1 MDWQIALVIIFG
13 SLLVLML
20 TGMPIALCFLFI
32 DVVGAFLLFGWP
44 GGLDQIVISIYTSLA
59 TFTIAPIP
67 LFIVMGELMFH
78 SGLGGDV
85 VATVDQWLGRLPG
98 RQSLLAVG
106 AGVLLAT
113 LTGASVASVSILSS
127 TLVPDM
133 EKRGYHKSMIF
144 GPILSAG
151 SLAVLIPPSVT
162 AVLLASIGEL
172 SVGEILLAIIGPG
185 ILLAVLYTGYIIT
198 MCAINPSLAPKY
210 EVPKFPLRERLA
222 NVACNILPVALI
234 IFSVIGFMVLGIAS
248 PEESAASGA
257 IATLVVAAAQRRLSW
272 SVIKK
277 AALGTLRV
285 TGMIFLIMAGAKGF
299 SQVLAFT
306 GATQV
311 LAEGVLNLSVHPL
324 IIMGMMQV
332 VMLILGAFMDTMA
345 IILIAM
351 PTFMPAINA
360 LGLDPIWFG
369 AIAVVNL
376 ELGMITPPFGIVLY
390 AMKAMA
396 PPRYTMGDIIRSV
409 MPFMGLQIL
418 AIILCI
424 IFPSIP
430 LWLLGRG

>member
-1 MDWQIALVIIFG
+1 MEWQVALTIVFG
-13 SLLVLML
+13 SLVVLML

-32 DVVGAFLLFGWP
+32 NVLGAFLLFGWP
-44 GGLDQIVISIYTSLA
+44 GGLDQMVISIYTSLA

-85 VATVDQWLGRLPG
+85 VGTVDQWLGRLPG

-162 AVLLASIGEL
+162 AVLLASVGEL
-172 SVGEILLAIIGPG
+172 SVGEILMAIIGPG
-185 ILLAVLYTGYIIT
+185 LLLAVLYTGYILT
-198 MCAINPSLAPKY
+198 ACTLNPSLAPSQPVDY
-210 EVPKFPLRERLA
+210 VPMRERLGKIA
-222 NVACNILPVALI
+222 RNILPVAVI
-234 IFSVIGFMVLGIAS
+234 IFSVIGFMLLGIAT
-248 PEESAASGA
+248 PEEAAASGA
-257 IATLVVAAAQRRLSW
+257 IATLIVAAAQRRLNW
-272 SVIKK
+272 EVIKK
-277 AALGTLRV
+277 SAFGTLRV

-299 SQVLAFT
+299 SQVLSFT
-306 GATQV
+306 GATQA
-311 LAEGVLNLSVHPL
+311 LSEGILGLSVHPL
-324 IIMGMMQV
+324 IVMGMMQL
-332 VMLILGAFMDTMA
+332 VMIILGFFMDTMA
-345 IILIAM
+345 IILITM
-351 PTFMPAINA
+351 PTFIPAINA

-409 MPFMGLQIL
+409 IPFMGLQIA
-418 AIILCI
+418 AIAICI
-424 IFPSIP
+424 IFPSIA
-430 LWLLGRG
+430 LWLVGR